1 MLQTD
6 QLLQNRYRLD
16 RALSRAAGRETWLA
30 TDTQTQDQV
39 VVKLLAF
46 SDAVHWDRVRL
57 FEREAAIL
65 RQLQHDRIP
74 QYRDQFCLDDR
85 LLWFGL
91 VHDYIP
97 GRSMKDELID
107 RGKLSEQ
114 EAQSIA
120 VSVLEVLGYLH
131 GLNPPVLHRDLK
143 PSNLIRG
150 EDNQIY
156 LIDFGTVQDRIAKE
170 GATFTVVGTYGY
182 VPLEQ
187 LGGRAVPASDLYALG
202 ATLTHLLTGIAP
214 ADLSP
219 QDDRSHLLTHLSP
232 AFRRWLLRMTEP
244 NCDRRFPTAK
254 QALEALKSTQ
264 KIGVLRSQ
272 FANKRIKI
280 KKTPRQLAIN
290 LPMSRRAIVLPVL
303 LVGAIVVLMTQGH
316 AAAEDF
322 GSGTSGELVSAFTR
336 RMASL
341 WWLSLLSVL
350 PLFVFWLLTL
360 REAIAIQVKI
370 NAERFQICW
379 KLLGIPIHRVRRR
392 TAEID
397 RVYLAANR
405 AKVGQFGIGIS
416 AGIHEYR
423 LSPTGLKLDAEDSR
437 KLVAEIA
444 DWLGLSEET
453 NDAAS

>member
-1 MLQTD
+1 MLQTA
-6 QLLQNRYRLD
+6 QVLQNRYRLD
-16 RALSRAAGRETWLA
+16 RPFSQTAGRETWLA
-30 TDTQTQDQV
+30 TDTQMQDQV

-46 SDAVHWDRVRL
+46 SDAVQWDRVRL

-91 VHDYIP
+91 VHEYIP
-97 GRSMKDELID
+97 GRSLKDELSD
-107 RGKLSEQ
+107 RGRISED
-114 EAQSIA
+114 EAQAIA
-120 VSVLEVLGYLH
+120 ISVLEILVYLH
-131 GLNPPVLHRDLK
+131 SLNPSVLHRDIK
-143 PSNLIRG
+143 PSNLIYG

-214 ADLSP
+214 ADLP
-219 QDDRSHLLTHLSP
+219 PEDDRSHLLTYLSP
-232 AFRRWLLRMTEP
+232 AFHRWLLRMTEP
-244 NCDRRFPTAK
+244 NCDRRFTTAK
-254 QALEALKSTQ
+254 QALQALQSNQ
-264 KIGVLRSQ
+264 KTGIVRSQ
-272 FANKRIKI
+272 FKNKRIKVQ
-280 KKTPRQLAIN
+280 KTPYQLAIN
-290 LPMSRRAIVLPVL
+290 LPMSRRAIALPL
-303 LVGAIVVLMTQGH
+303 SFVGACVLIATIPV
-316 AAAEDF
+316 D
-322 GSGTSGELVSAFTR
+322 ELA
-336 RMASL
+336 MLNA
-341 WWLSLLSVL
+341 WLFLPWALAIISVL
-350 PLFVFWLLTL
+350 PLFIFWLLTL
-360 REAIAIQVKI
+360 PDAIATQIKI
-370 NAERFQICW
+370 DAERFEIRW
-379 KLLGIPIHRVRRR
+379 KLLGIPIHRVRGK

-397 RVYLAANR
+397 RVYLATNR
-405 AKVGQFGIGIS
+405 AKGGQFGIGIS
-416 AGIHEYR
+416 AGVHEYR

-437 KLVAEIA
+437 RLVAEIA